1 MNAAYESYF
10 GLWGTALIWIIL
22 YGSFLLFVPFYRK
35 ADRKV
40 AGVFIAFVTAF
51 AVEMFGIPLSLY
63 FIMWMFGKTLPFG
76 VLWGYTLSG
85 RIGMAGHFLY
95 LASLLTGGFLIVAGW
110 AKIYR
115 DYWSRDEPDR
125 CLVKT
130 GLYRFIRHPQYAG
143 FLLVS
148 LGALFE
154 WATLTL
160 LLLWPV
166 LVVMY
171 YRLARR
177 EEAEMEARFGD
188 EWRMYA
194 GRTGMFL
201 PQVPWRSLIRRG

>member
-1 MNAAYESYF
+1 M
-10 GLWGTALIWIIL
+10 
-22 YGSFLLFVPFYRK
+22 YGSFLLFIPFYRK
-35 ADRKV
+35 ADRKA

-63 FIMWMFGKTLPFG
+63 FVMWIFGKTLPFG
-76 VLWGYTLSG
+76 VFWGYTLSG
-85 RIGMAGHFLY
+85 SIGMAGHYLY
-95 LASLLTGGFLIVAGW
+95 LASLLAGGFLIVAGW

-115 DYWSRDEPDR
+115 DYWSRDDSDR
-125 CLVKT
+125 YLVKT
-130 GLYRFIRHPQYAG
+130 GLYRYIRHPQYAG

-177 EEAEMEARFGD
+177 EEEEMEARFGD
-188 EWRMYA
+188 EWRVYA
-194 GRTGMFL
+194 GRTGKFL
-201 PQVPWRSLIRRG
+201 PQLSWRAFMRRG